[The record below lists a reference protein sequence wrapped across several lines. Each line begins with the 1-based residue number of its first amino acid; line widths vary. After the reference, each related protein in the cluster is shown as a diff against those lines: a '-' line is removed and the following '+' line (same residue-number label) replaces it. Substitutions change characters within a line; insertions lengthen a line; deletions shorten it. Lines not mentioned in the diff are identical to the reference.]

1 MARSTEFVMDD
12 VNWFEKGE
20 EKQMKRCIILIVGIL
35 TFFGIAQ
42 SASSAETATVSFGLW
57 ETDPPLDRL
66 VADPAQ
72 GAGNHNELIPNIATI
87 RINPDDDGGV
97 NFIISG
103 GHVVAVYEDGTQ
115 PGDIDPVSIEPN
127 CPAIITSPCSPL
139 NAAGVPSAGGI
150 LSDAKRRIYRGPTFT
165 GRRDGVEVVHFSK
178 PGTYLVICARKNH
191 FVDDGMFGFV
201 RVLPKL

>member
-1 MARSTEFVMDD
+1 LKK
-12 VNWFEKGE
+12 EKGE
-20 EKQMKRCIILIVGIL
+20 KMKRCIILIVGIL

-42 SASSAETATVSFGLW
+42 SASSATVDDGVRGERRATATVSFGLW
-57 ETDPPLDRL
+57 ETNPPLDRL
-66 VADPAQ
+66 VADPAA

-87 RINPDDDGGV
+87 RINQDNDGGV

-103 GHVVAVYEDGTQ
+103 GHVVTVYEDGTQ

-150 LSDAKRRIYRGPTFT
+150 LSDANRRIYRGPTFT

-191 FVDDGMFGFV
+191 FDDGMYGFV
-201 RVLPKL
+201 RVLPK

>member
-1 MARSTEFVMDD
+1 M
-12 VNWFEKGE
+12 KG
-20 EKQMKRCIILIVGIL
+20 CIILIVGIL
-35 TFFGIAQ
+35 SFFGIAQ
-42 SASSAETATVSFGLW
+42 SASSQTVDDGARRERRAVATVSFGLW

-66 VADPAQ
+66 VADPA
-72 GAGNHNELIPNIATI
+72 GGAAGNHHELIPNIATI
-87 RINPDDDGGV
+87 RVKQDDDGGV

-103 GHVVAVYEDGTQ
+103 GHVVAVYDDGTQ

-127 CPAIITSPCSPL
+127 CPAVITSPCSPV

-150 LSDAKRRIYRGPTFT
+150 LSDANRRIYRGPTFT
-165 GRRDGVEVVHFSK
+165 GRRDGVEVVRFSK

-201 RVLPKL
+201 RVLPEL

>member
-1 MARSTEFVMDD
+1 
-12 VNWFEKGE
+12 
-20 EKQMKRCIILIVGIL
+20 MKRCIILIVGIL

-42 SASSAETATVSFGLW
+42 SASSATVDDGVRGERRKTATVSFGLW

-72 GAGNHNELIPNIATI
+72 GAANHNEIIPNIATI
-87 RINPDDDGGV
+87 RIDQDDGGV

-127 CPAIITSPCSPL
+127 CPAIITSPCSPV

-191 FVDDGMFGFV
+191 FDDGMYGFV
-201 RVLPKL
+201 RVLPE

>member
-1 MARSTEFVMDD
+1 LKK
-12 VNWFEKGE
+12 EKGE
-20 EKQMKRCIILIVGIL
+20 NMKRCIILIVGIL

-42 SASSAETATVSFGLW
+42 SASSATVDDGVRGERRKTATVSFGLW

-72 GAGNHNELIPNIATI
+72 GAGNHNEIIPNIATI
-87 RINPDDDGGV
+87 RIDQDDGGV

-127 CPAIITSPCSPL
+127 CPAIITSPCSPV

-150 LSDAKRRIYRGPTFT
+150 LSDANRRIYRGPTFT

-178 PGTYLVICARKNH
+178 PGTYLVICARKDH
-191 FVDDGMFGFV
+191 FVNDGMFGFV
-201 RVLPKL
+201 RVLPE

>member
-1 MARSTEFVMDD
+1 MR
-12 VNWFEKGE
+12 
-20 EKQMKRCIILIVGIL
+20 
-35 TFFGIAQ
+35 
-42 SASSAETATVSFGLW
+42 ETATVSFGLW

-66 VADPAQ
+66 VADPAA
-72 GAGNHNELIPNIATI
+72 GAGNHHELIPNIATI
-87 RINPDDDGGV
+87 RIDNDGGV

-165 GRRDGVEVVHFSK
+165 GQSPV
-178 PGTYLVICARKNH
+178 PIW
-191 FVDDGMFGFV
+191 
-201 RVLPKL
+201 

>member
-1 MARSTEFVMDD
+1 LKK
-12 VNWFEKGE
+12 EKGE
-20 EKQMKRCIILIVGIL
+20 NMKRCIILIVGIL

-42 SASSAETATVSFGLW
+42 SASSATVDDGVRGERRKTATVSFGLW
-57 ETDPPLDRL
+57 ETDPRLDRL
-66 VADPAQ
+66 VADPAA
-72 GAGNHNELIPNIATI
+72 GAGNHHELIPNIATI
-87 RINPDDDGGV
+87 RIDQDDGGV

-127 CPAIITSPCSPL
+127 CPAIITSPCSPV

-191 FVDDGMFGFV
+191 FDDGMYGFV
-201 RVLPKL
+201 RVLPE

>member
-1 MARSTEFVMDD
+1 LKK
-12 VNWFEKGE
+12 EKGE
-20 EKQMKRCIILIVGIL
+20 NMKRCIILIVGIL

-42 SASSAETATVSFGLW
+42 SASSATVDDGVRGERRKTATVSFGLW
-57 ETDPPLDRL
+57 ETDPRLDRL

-72 GAGNHNELIPNIATI
+72 GAGNHNEIIPNIATI
-87 RINPDDDGGV
+87 RIDQDDGGV

-115 PGDIDPVSIEPN
+115 PEDIDPVSIEPN
-127 CPAIITSPCSPL
+127 CPAIITSPCSPV

-150 LSDAKRRIYRGPTFT
+150 LSDANRRIYRGPTFT

-191 FVDDGMFGFV
+191 FDDGMYGFV
-201 RVLPKL
+201 RVLPE

>member
-1 MARSTEFVMDD
+1 LKK
-12 VNWFEKGE
+12 EKGE
-20 EKQMKRCIILIVGIL
+20 KMKRCIILIVGIL

-42 SASSAETATVSFGLW
+42 SASSATVDDGVRGERRKTATVSFGLW

-72 GAGNHNELIPNIATI
+72 GAGNHNEIIPNIATI
-87 RINPDDDGGV
+87 RIDQDDGGV

-139 NAAGVPSAGGI
+139 NAAGMPSAGGI

-191 FVDDGMFGFV
+191 FDDGMYGFV
-201 RVLPKL
+201 RVLPK

>member
-1 MARSTEFVMDD
+1 LKK
-12 VNWFEKGE
+12 EKGE
-20 EKQMKRCIILIVGIL
+20 NMKRCIILIVGIL
-35 TFFGIAQ
+35 TFFGVAQ
-42 SASSAETATVSFGLW
+42 SASSATVDGERRKTATVSFGLW
-57 ETDPPLDRL
+57 ETDPRLDRL
-66 VADPAQ
+66 VADPAA
-72 GAGNHNELIPNIATI
+72 GAGNHHELIPNIATI
-87 RINPDDDGGV
+87 RIDQDDGGV

-115 PGDIDPVSIEPN
+115 PEDIDPVSIEPN
-127 CPAIITSPCSPL
+127 CPAIITSPCSPV

-191 FVDDGMFGFV
+191 FDDGMYGFV
-201 RVLPKL
+201 RVLPE